1 MTGRFFTKFLALS
14 IAMASV
20 LVAVSPMATEA
31 QARDASDWVIVIWN
45 AQRRTCLVLV
55 ETTHLMRHQS

>member
-20 LVAVSPMATEA
+20 LVAVSPMAAEA
-31 QARDASDWVIVIWN
+31 QARDASDWVVPRTPDPDSGRG
-45 AQRRTCLVLV
+45 QEDRRGA
-55 ETTHLMRHQS
+55 

>member
-20 LVAVSPMATEA
+20 LVAVSPMVGEA
-31 QARDASDWVIVIWN
+31 QARDASDWV
-45 AQRRTCLVLV
+45 APRTPDGHLIFR
-55 ETTHLMRHQS
+55 ETGPTRH